1 MRINDK
7 RIKYILSS
15 EDLKISVM
23 SSIVGKYIFME
34 FQYGEE
40 IFTEELESVQGETL
54 YFKTENEAMSFLDEL
69 KNN

>member
-40 IFTEELESVQGETL
+40 IFTEELESIQGETL
-54 YFKTENEAMSFLDEL
+54 YFKT
-69 KNN
+69 

>member
-40 IFTEELESVQGETL
+40 IFTEELESIQGETL
-54 YFKTENEAMSFLDEL
+54 YFKTEDEAMSFLDKL

>member
-40 IFTEELESVQGETL
+40 IFTEELESIQGETL
-54 YFKTENEAMSFLDEL
+54 YFKTEGEAMSFLDEL